1 MKEYRQKFF
10 WRRIIYSYWNIFI
23 LGLIIIFLAQKI
35 FIIYQKYFFTKEK
48 LELVKREEKKISLTE
63 SLSISKLDNINS
75 PRGIEEYLRRTY
87 SVKKE
92 GEGVLIIYDT
102 PTVTYNISKQKTLV
116 EEFKEW
122 YNDITEKFKK

>member
-102 PTVTYNISKQKTLV
+102 PAVTYNISKQKTLV

>member
-1 MKEYRQKFF
+1 MKEYRQNFF